1 MRILHIMSAPGSFLG
16 RTSLHS
22 NAEERP
28 SVPDESQCFHVEGM
42 FLEEERR
49 KEWQVDPAN
58 QSRVFYTL
66 EVFCSTLEKVK
77 VTPL

>member
-1 MRILHIMSAPGSFLG
+1 MRILHIMSAPGSSLG

-28 SVPDESQCFHVEGM
+28 SVPDELQCFHVEGM
-42 FLEEERR
+42 FLEEER

-58 QSRVFYTL
+58 QSKVFIY
-66 EVFCSTLEKVK
+66 
-77 VTPL
+77 